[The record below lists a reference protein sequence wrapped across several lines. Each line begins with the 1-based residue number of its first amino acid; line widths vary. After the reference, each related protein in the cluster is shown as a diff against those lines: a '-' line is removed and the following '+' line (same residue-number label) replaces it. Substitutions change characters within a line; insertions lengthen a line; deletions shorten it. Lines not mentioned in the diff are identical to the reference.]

1 MKNSHAQA
9 AAMTVLAAVLA
20 LTACSK
26 KSLVDVQP
34 ARKTSPGEEYVVQRS
49 ERKAPRWTSGPE
61 FELDKKKGTTYILVT
76 AEVYGPGDRRAA
88 ERLAESELRRK
99 IAEGVKTLVQSQF
112 QDALAAAGGE
122 YTERFRSYV
131 VTVAENVPVVGLVVT
146 GTYWEKIQ
154 RVVSKEQVEYVYRV
168 YKRGRMPYDH
178 YTAARD
184 RAWQEV
190 LERRAAES
198 EREQLRAL
206 VEEMKAREER

>member
-1 MKNSHAQA
+1 MRNRRVRA
-9 AAMTVLAAVLA
+9 AALMMLAAALA
-20 LTACSK
+20 VSACSK

-34 ARKTSPGEEYVVQRS
+34 AKKTSPGEEYVVQRS
-49 ERKAPRWTSGPE
+49 DRKAPRWTSGPE
-61 FELDKKKGTTYILVT
+61 FELDKEKGTTYILVT

-112 QDALAAAGGE
+112 QEALAAAGGA
-122 YTERFRSYV
+122 YTESFRSHL

-154 RVVSKEQVEYVYRV
+154 RVVAKDQAEYLYRV
-168 YKRGRMPYDH
+168 YKRGRMPYAK

-184 RAWQEV
+184 RAWQDV
-190 LERRAAES
+190 LERRAVEG

-206 VEEMKAREER
+206 IEEMKAREER